1 LRIEIEKPQASIL
14 NSQFSILMKPR
25 LFWSM
30 LLAFVLVIVLGV
42 CGMLGFFGLA
52 FAGYWQPNDL
62 PRGFRGPQHAYVE
75 ELADYYLAHE
85 RSWDGID
92 RRLRDEPFGPISF
105 LGYALVDADGHV
117 IVSNDQTL
125 KAGQPL
131 AADLLARGTPVVA
144 RGSRVATFVLL
155 QPGNDF
161 RPSPPSPNQMP
172 SFFWSVLRGFLFAGL
187 GLSGVLLALAA
198 FFAQRISRPIRG
210 ITAASQA
217 LAAGRLDVQAPGAR
231 VRELDD
237 LARSFNAMARAL
249 SQADRQRRQMTADVA
264 HELRTPLSIIK
275 GRLEG
280 LQDGVYSATPEEI
293 ERLLGATALL
303 ERLIE
308 DLRLLALAEAGQL
321 ALYTEQLAPREML
334 QDAAQAFSGQATEQS
349 VALEIAALDD
359 LPLVEADPQRM
370 AQVFANLIANA
381 LRYTPAGGTIT
392 LEASTEHRAP
402 TVEDRRSKIEDSD
415 ISADATRPSILNPL
429 SSKNPSVVG
438 RQLSVVFRVSDTG
451 QGIAPDDLPHVFDR
465 FYRADRSRTRG
476 SGGAG
481 LGLAIAKQIVVAH
494 GGAIWAESEL
504 GHGTTINVALPMADI
519 NADAPDIDEPQQR
532 AFGE

>member
-1 LRIEIEKPQASIL
+1 
-14 NSQFSILMKPR
+14 MKPR

-52 FAGYWQPNDL
+52 FAGYWQPTDL
-62 PRGFRGPQHAYVE
+62 PRGFRGPQHAYVAA
-75 ELADYYLAHE
+75 LADYYLAHE
-85 RSWDGID
+85 RSWAGID
-92 RRLRDEPFGPISF
+92 QRLSDEPFGPISF
-105 LGYALVDADGHV
+105 LGYALADADGRLV
-117 IVSNDQTL
+117 VSNDQAL
-125 KAGQPL
+125 KVGQPL

-144 RGSRVATFVLL
+144 RGARVGTFVLL
-155 QPGNDF
+155 QPGRDF
-161 RPSPPSPNQMP
+161 RPTARDPNPMP
-172 SFFWSVLRGFLFAGL
+172 SFFWSVLRGFLFAGMGL
-187 GLSGVLLALAA
+187 GGLLLALAA
-198 FFAQRISRPIRG
+198 FFARRLSRPIRG

-217 LAAGRLDVQAPGAR
+217 LAAGQLDVQAPGAR

-321 ALYTEQLAPREML
+321 PLYAELIEPRDL
-334 QDAAQAFSGQATEQS
+334 IQDAADAFAGQAAEQA
-349 VALEIAALDD
+349 VALHVVVPDG

-381 LRYTPAGGTIT
+381 LRYTPQGGTIT
-392 LEASTEHRAP
+392 LEATTDHRPP
-402 TVEDRRSKIEDSD
+402 TTDYRPLKIEDRNG
-415 ISADATRPSILNPL
+415 SAGEMRSSILDPR
-429 SSKNPSVVG
+429 SSKNPPVVG
-438 RQLSVVFRVSDTG
+438 RRPPALPLDKLGSRVGEGSVVFRVSDTG
-451 QGIAPDDLPHVFDR
+451 QGIAPEDLPHVFDR
-465 FYRADRSRTRG
+465 FYRGDRSRTRG

-481 LGLAIAKQIVVAH
+481 LGLAIAKQIVLAH
-494 GGAIWAESEL
+494 GGAIWAESDV
-504 GHGTTINVALPMADI
+504 GQGTTINVALPATGADVG
-519 NADAPDIDEPQQR
+519 AATTDQPQR
-532 AFGE
+532 HALAE

>member
-1 LRIEIEKPQASIL
+1 LKIEKPRASIL
-14 NSQFSILMKPR
+14 NSQFSIFMKPR

-42 CGMLGFFGLA
+42 CGMLSFFGLA
-52 FAGYWQPNDL
+52 VAGYWQPNGL
-62 PRGFRGPQHAYVE
+62 PRGVRGQQPAYVE
-75 ELADYYLAHE
+75 VLADYYLAHE
-85 RSWDGID
+85 RSWAGID
-92 RRLRDEPFGPISF
+92 RRLTDEPFGGAINF
-105 LGYALVDADGHV
+105 FGYVLADADGRV
-117 IVSNDQTL
+117 IVSNDQML
-125 KAGQPL
+125 IAGQPL
-131 AADLLARGTPVVA
+131 DADLLERGTPVIA
-144 RGSRVATFVLL
+144 RGARVGTFVLL
-155 QPGNDF
+155 QPGHDF
-161 RPSPPSPNQMP
+161 NPAPRGPNQMP
-172 SFFWSVLRGFLFAGL
+172 SFFWSVLRGFLFAALGL
-187 GLSGVLLALAA
+187 GGVLLALAA
-198 FFAQRISRPIRG
+198 FFAQRLSRPIRG

-249 SQADRQRRQMTADVA
+249 AQADRQRRQMTADVA

-280 LQDGVYSATPEEI
+280 LQDGVYRATPEEI
-293 ERLLGATALL
+293 ERLLGETALL

-321 ALYTEQLAPREML
+321 PLYTEPLDPRDML
-334 QDAAQAFSGQATEQS
+334 QDAADAFAGQAAGQAVT
-349 VALEIAALDD
+349 LRIAAPDD
-359 LPLVEADPQRM
+359 LPHVEADPQRM

-381 LRYTPAGGTIT
+381 LRYTPPGGTIT
-392 LEASTEHRAP
+392 LEA
-402 TVEDRRSKIEDSD
+402 KNI
-415 ISADATRPSILNPL
+415 ADCKLQIADYHDPL
-429 SSKNPSVVG
+429 SAIYNLQSAI
-438 RQLSVVFRVSDTG
+438 VFQVSDTG

-494 GGAIWAESEL
+494 GGAIWAE
-504 GHGTTINVALPMADI
+504 GAVGQGTTISMALPVAAAATVD
-519 NADAPDIDEPQQR
+519 DPQR
-532 AFGE
+532 HMIGE

>member
-1 LRIEIEKPQASIL
+1 
-14 NSQFSILMKPR
+14 MKPR

-52 FAGYWQPNDL
+52 FAGLWQPNDL

-75 ELADYYLAHE
+75 ALSDYYLAHD
-85 RSWDGID
+85 RSWTGID

-105 LGYALVDADGHV
+105 LGYALADTDGRV

-125 KAGQPL
+125 TAGQRL
-131 AADLLARGTPVVA
+131 DKDLLARGTPVVA
-144 RGSRVATFVLL
+144 HGARVGTFVLL
-155 QPGNDF
+155 QPGHNF
-161 RPSPPSPNQMP
+161 RPGPPGQSQMP
-172 SFFWSVLRGFLFAGL
+172 SVFWSVLRGFLFAGL
-187 GLSGVLLALAA
+187 GLGGVLLALAA
-198 FFAQRISRPIRG
+198 FFAQRLSRPIRG

-217 LAAGRLDVQAPGAR
+217 LAAGQLDVQAPGAR

-237 LARSFNAMARAL
+237 LARSFNAMARSLA
-249 SQADRQRRQMTADVA
+249 QADRQRRQMTADVA

-293 ERLLGATALL
+293 ERLLSETALL

-321 ALYTEQLAPREML
+321 PLYTEPLDPRDML
-334 QDAAQAFSGQATEQS
+334 QDAADAFAGQAAGQE
-349 VALEIAALDD
+349 VALQIVAFED
-359 LPLVEADPQRM
+359 LPAVEADPQRM

-381 LRYTPAGGTIT
+381 LRYTPSGGTIT
-392 LEASTEHRAP
+392 LAA
-402 TVEDRRSKIEDSD
+402 KD
-415 ISADATRPSILNPL
+415 IADCRLQIANYRDPQSAIYNLQSAI
-429 SSKNPSVVG
+429 
-438 RQLSVVFRVSDTG
+438 VFQVSDTG

-465 FYRADRSRTRG
+465 FYRADRSRARG

-494 GGAIWAESEL
+494 GGAIWAASAV
-504 GHGTTINVALPMADI
+504 GKGTTINVALPLA
-519 NADAPDIDEPQQR
+519 AEDARTAAVAEPR
-532 AFGE
+532 RHTLIE

>member
-1 LRIEIEKPQASIL
+1 
-14 NSQFSILMKPR
+14 MKPR

-62 PRGFRGPQHAYVE
+62 PRGFRGPQHTYVE

-105 LGYALVDADGHV
+105 LGYALADANGRI
-117 IVSNDQTL
+117 IVSNDQRL

-144 RGSRVATFVLL
+144 RGSRVGTFVLL

-161 RPSPPSPNQMP
+161 RPSPPPPNQMP

-217 LAAGRLDVQAPGAR
+217 LAAGQLDVQAPGAR

-280 LQDGVYSATPEEI
+280 LQDGVYTATPEEI

-321 ALYTEQLAPREML
+321 ALYTEQLEPREML
-334 QDAAQAFSGQATEQS
+334 QDAAQAFSGQAAEQS
-349 VALEIAALDD
+349 VTLEIATPGD

-392 LEASTEHRAP
+392 LEATTDHRRDTETQRHGDVAIVDLP
-402 TVEDRRSKIEDSD
+402 VS
-415 ISADATRPSILNPL
+415 PSPGLAGLP
-429 SSKNPSVVG
+429 PSVVG
-438 RQLSVVFRVSDTG
+438 RRSSVVFQVRDTG

-494 GGAIWAESEL
+494 SGAIWAESEL
-504 GHGTTINVALPMADI
+504 GHGTTINVALPV
-519 NADAPDIDEPQQR
+519 ADANTPAIDGPQQR
-532 AFGE
+532 VFGE